1 MLGSNNLLTLVV
13 GIVLSLSTVTT
24 RSRFGRGGGGIVVV
38 VGKGDATHPVIISVS
53 KDLTSQYQAGTL
65 LKDFAQILGG
75 KGGGRPDF
83 AQGAGEDLTLVSQ
96 AFKKAESLVGL

>member
-1 MLGSNNLLTLVV
+1 MDDRE
-13 GIVLSLSTVTT
+13 VLSNVSDQLKNKIQK
-24 RSRFGRGGGGIVVV
+24 GIVVV

-83 AQGAGEDLTLVSQ
+83 AQGAVPDRTKINEARDFLN
-96 AFKKAESLVGL
+96 KKILS